1 MRKPFYIGFTLIEL
15 LVVIAIIVILAGIL
29 FPVFAAAREKARTT
43 SCLNNMGQLGKGIYM
58 YVGDWNDRF
67 PGFGQNGYPG
77 NGHGDFNWVCP
88 DSDQTCWPGPA
99 PEVPELVGH
108 YDYKIANP
116 KRGTL
121 WTYNKNLGIYKC
133 PSYAKIVNNFMLLGV
148 GASTGPPFRWN
159 AGRAWST
166 YAMNGEFAIKNYSTN
181 AVIPI
186 PMTKVNFPAD
196 TFLLYDE
203 NPETNNDGHYLATGI
218 DWPGGQH
225 NDGANVLCADMH
237 VKRFRTDEIGNINAP
252 GPLFCNY
259 RPDRRYLKTS
269 LPGDC
274 R

>member
-1 MRKPFYIGFTLIEL
+1 MYLISRRAFTLIEL
-15 LVVIAIIVILAGIL
+15 LVVIAIIVILAAIL
-29 FPVFAAAREKARTT
+29 FPIFAAAREKPRTT

-58 YVGDWNDRF
+58 YVGDWNERF
-67 PGFGQNGYPG
+67 PGFGQANNPG

-88 DSDQTCWPGPA
+88 DPDQTCWPGPA
-99 PEVPELVGH
+99 PEVAEPIGGR

-133 PSYAKIVNNFMLLGV
+133 PSYAKYVNNITF
-148 GASTGPPFRWN
+148 TGSPIRWN
-159 AGRAWST
+159 GARAWST
-166 YAMNGEFAIKNYSTN
+166 YTMNSAFNTGTVVGANWVNT
-181 AVIPI
+181 PI
-186 PMTKVNFPAD
+186 SMSKVNFPAD

-203 NPETNNDGHYLATGI
+203 NPETINDAHYLTTGAGG

-225 NDGANVLCADMH
+225 SDGANVLCADMH
-237 VKRFRTDEIGNINAP
+237 VKRFRTDEIGNINFP

-259 RPDRRYLKTS
+259 RPDRRYLKTP